1 MLEGTSSLKKIEGHS
16 INSPVKQ
23 FYCKNCKITTDVI
36 YKDEKG
42 NTYCDRC
49 KPVTN
54 TGTKHIK

>member
-1 MLEGTSSLKKIEGHS
+1 MLKKIEGHS
-16 INSPVKQ
+16 INSPIKQ
-23 FYCKNCKITTDVI
+23 FYCKNCKITTDII